1 MARGVALS
9 TAFMH
14 GAAPM
19 EAARA
24 LELLQRAGADGV
36 ILDAAL
42 TEPRL
47 EALLAALAP
56 ALSALP
62 IVAVEAP
69 CPAGRHLFASLC
81 ATDRA
86 EARVAFESV
95 EASVRRAG
103 TLGAEHAIVRLGAVD
118 ALAAE
123 WAPARD
129 RFLRGELDAARGRR
143 LARMRDDA
151 AGHALDVGRRAL
163 DRLVRTAEDAGV
175 TLLLAN
181 PRRFVELPS
190 PRELDGLLT
199 DFAGA
204 PLAPLLDVA
213 CAHLPDVMGVWPL
226 LHTATAF
233 GSRAPLVYLGDA
245 CGPVGGLEPGR
256 GELDVGAI
264 AQSLPIGCRV
274 AFRPWVGLAPDE
286 IVRALAAVER
296 LAPPS
301 SGDAVIIGPEPAR

>member
-42 TEPRL
+42 TGPEL

-69 CPAGRHLFASLC
+69 CPAGRRSSASLC

-86 EARVAFESV
+86 EAQVALEATEST
-95 EASVRRAG
+95 VRRAG
-103 TLGAEHAIVRLGAVD
+103 TLGAEQVILRRGAVD
-118 ALAAE
+118 VLEAE
-123 WAPARD
+123 RAPARD

-151 AGHALDVGRRAL
+151 AGRALDVARRAL
-163 DRLVRTAEDAGV
+163 DRLARAAEGAGV

-190 PRELDGLLT
+190 PRELDGLLA

-204 PLAPLLDVA
+204 PLRPLLDVA
-213 CAHLPDVMGVWPL
+213 NAHLTDVMGVWPL
-226 LHTATAF
+226 LYSATAF
-233 GSRAPLVYLGDA
+233 GSRAPLAYLGDA

-264 AQSLPIGCRV
+264 ARSLPIGCRV
-274 AFRPWVGLAPDE
+274 AFRPWVGLSADE
-286 IVRALAAVER
+286 IVRALAAVGR

-301 SGDAVIIGPEPAR
+301 SGDAAIIGPLPAR